1 MATSVTPE
9 QQAIID
15 RNKAAQEAFKARTA
29 AAATRESVAW
39 GKAASVAKAYLA
51 SAEAPIFLPF
61 KDRDGQYVPCLVI
74 GGKDDFLRAPNGD
87 VLLDPKSREQQQ
99 VYKLTVWVFSAASV
113 PFATTYDFDANA
125 VPAPAAPAAPAAPG
139 K

>member
-15 RNKAAQEAFKARTA
+15 RNKAAQEAFKAREA

-87 VLLDPKSREQQQ
+87 VLLDPKSRE
-99 VYKLTVWVFSAASV
+99 LMMASGCAQTMRAV
-113 PFATTYDFDANA
+113 AQEQAEHPDIPPLANRILA
-125 VPAPAAPAAPAAPG
+125 QLLKA
-139 K
+139 